1 MKHASHSN
9 NAFTLIE
16 LLVVVAIIA
25 ILAAMLLPALSKSKE
40 IATGA
45 RCASNQK
52 QLVYAWTMYS
62 DDNDG
67 RLVGGPGLP
76 AGGFWPGPQPSGR
89 GGNEMERL
97 LADVEEGI
105 RQGPLFPY
113 SPSTA
118 AYHCP
123 GDLRTRRGSA
133 RRGWAYDSYSLACG
147 MNGENW
153 GGAQPAAKFS
163 QITNPAGRFVFV
175 EEADSRGYN
184 VGGWA
189 LNPINH
195 TWVDPI
201 AIWHNGKSTLSFAD
215 GHVEIHKWLMD
226 STIKAASAAH
236 QAQATPFYWQKASP
250 RDLDFEYMEPGYMYI
265 GAPITYT
272 Y

>member
-25 ILAAMLLPALSKSKE
+25 ILAAMLLLPALSKSKE

-52 QLVYAWTMYS
+52 QLVYAWTMCS

-67 RLVGGPGLP
+67 RLVGRPGLP

-105 RQGPLFPY
+105 GRGPLFPY

-118 AYHCP
+118 ATTAPATCRPVGAVPEGAGPMTATH
-123 GDLRTRRGSA
+123 
-133 RRGWAYDSYSLACG
+133 SLA
-147 MNGENW
+147 E
-153 GGAQPAAKFS
+153 
-163 QITNPAGRFVFV
+163 
-175 EEADSRGYN
+175 
-184 VGGWA
+184 
-189 LNPINH
+189 
-195 TWVDPI
+195 
-201 AIWHNGKSTLSFAD
+201 
-215 GHVEIHKWLMD
+215 
-226 STIKAASAAH
+226 
-236 QAQATPFYWQKASP
+236 
-250 RDLDFEYMEPGYMYI
+250 
-265 GAPITYT
+265 
-272 Y
+272 

>member
-1 MKHASHSN
+1 MKTTGTKRAG
-9 NAFTLIE
+9 FTLIE

-25 ILAAMLLPALSKSKE
+25 ILAAMLLPALNKSKE

-52 QLVYAWTMYS
+52 QLVYAWTMYA

-67 RLVGGPGLP
+67 KLVGGPGLP
-76 AGGFWPGPQPSGR
+76 GGGFWPGPRASSSG
-89 GGNEMERL
+89 GSGTDKL
-97 LADVEEGI
+97 QADVEEGI
-105 RQGPLFPY
+105 RQGPLFKY
-113 SPSTA
+113 SPSTG

-133 RRGWAYDSYSLACG
+133 RQGWAYDSYSMACG
-147 MNGENW
+147 MNAGGW
-153 GGAQPAAKFS
+153 GGGAPVIKFS
-163 QITNPAGRFVFV
+163 QITIPSRRYVFV

-189 LNPINH
+189 INPISH

-201 AIWHNGKSTLSFAD
+201 AIWHNEKSTLSFAD
-215 GHVEIHKWLMD
+215 GHVEIHKWLED
-226 STIKAASAAH
+226 TTIQAASAAH
-236 QAQATPFYWQKASP
+236 KSQATPFYWGRATP
-250 RDLDFEYMEPGYMYI
+250 RDLDFEFMEPGFMYL
-265 GAPITYT
+265 GAPTEYN